1 METSTHTIFLG
12 EIIDCDVL
20 ENENPMTYAYYHKEV
35 KGKASTSNK
44 KEESEDGKKLNKY
57 MCTVCGY
64 IHEVE
69 ELPDDFVCPICKQG
83 ADKFVKLD

>member
-20 ENENPMTYAYYHKEV
+20 ENENPMIYAYYHKEV
-35 KGKASTSNK
+35 KGKSSTSTKN
-44 KEESEDGKKLNKY
+44 EESKDGKKLNKY

-64 IHEVE
+64 IYEGE
-69 ELPDDFVCPICKQG
+69 YLPDDFVCPICKQG
-83 ADKFVKLD
+83 ADKFKQIE